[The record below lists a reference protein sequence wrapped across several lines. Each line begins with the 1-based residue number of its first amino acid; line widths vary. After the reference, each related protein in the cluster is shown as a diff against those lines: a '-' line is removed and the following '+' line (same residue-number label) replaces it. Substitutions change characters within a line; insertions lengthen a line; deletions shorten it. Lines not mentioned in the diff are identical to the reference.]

1 MDEINKEEEYEKIN
15 KVDFDNSDEK
25 KIWRIYPYSLN
36 DKDAFEKRW
45 ESFKKDSYIGIGFS
59 LDNVNLNDFSSR
71 EELKKYL
78 INTNGQ
84 KSSSFL
90 KVIWD
95 FAKNI
100 NKHDIIIASG
110 EKNEILGIGEVNS
123 DYISPN
129 DPQNPSFNKE
139 GYKQIRKVNW
149 TTIKRKNL
157 SFKYKKNYRST
168 LEEIDLDTWK
178 KIKKEY
184 CDNYYK
190 ESFNMAS
197 PEIDI
202 KTEFINWFFKN
213 ASKGYQIYFG
223 YKIENLENKIDIIE
237 NKYYDSF
244 KKKLF
249 NININHISTEI
260 DSIQKNLKN
269 KNNVNDKSFQE
280 YNDKQDGTPN
290 AIINTHYTNFLKKTD
305 FINFLSKN
313 IQDHSPS
320 YQRFIGSKKFD
331 AIEELDN
338 AYFDSFGSRL
348 FDININNIP
357 EEVKI
362 IKNNLSKKD
371 SVENKT
377 FSEYNSKIGN
387 GVPNSIVNKY
397 YIEFL
402 EKVSEEG
409 YNKKIKDDSNFDN
422 ADQMIL
428 DDSKSNY
435 TKEDFLNDVVFVEKE
450 YDELVKLI
458 KRKKN
463 IILQGSPGVGKTFI
477 AKRLAYSMMGLKD
490 ENRVEFVQFHQSYS
504 YEDFILGYRPTK
516 EGFEL
521 KNGVFYNF
529 CMKAIN
535 NPEHEYFFIIDEINR
550 GNISKIFGEV
560 MMLIEEDKR
569 CKDFAIQLTYSD
581 IEDFNIHSND
591 EDSYNDVSDNDDFN
605 NEDVD
610 KDNLSQDK
618 FHVPENLYIIGMMN
632 TADRSL
638 AIIDYALRRR
648 FVFYTV
654 NPLFD
659 EDDKNDYIFKKY
671 LIRNGVDEDLAIEII
686 RKFKDLNNFILNDED
701 LGDGFKIGHS
711 YFCVDDVNN
720 QYGSIVEY
728 EIAPLL
734 REYWFDNLEEAEKR
748 IKHLIEDNG

>member
-1 MDEINKEEEYEKIN
+1 MDEINKEEKYEKIN
-15 KVDFDNSDEK
+15 EIDFDNSDEK

-78 INTNGQ
+78 INNNGQ
-84 KSSSFL
+84 ESSSSL

-202 KTEFINWFFKN
+202 KT
-213 ASKGYQIYFG
+213 
-223 YKIENLENKIDIIE
+223 
-237 NKYYDSF
+237 
-244 KKKLF
+244 
-249 NININHISTEI
+249 
-260 DSIQKNLKN
+260 
-269 KNNVNDKSFQE
+269 
-280 YNDKQDGTPN
+280 
-290 AIINTHYTNFLKKTD
+290 D

-357 EEVKI
+357 EEIKI

-477 AKRLAYSMMGLKD
+477 AKRLAYSVMGLKD
-490 ENRVEFVQFHQSYS
+490 ENRVEFIQFHQSYS
-504 YEDFILGYRPTK
+504 YEDFIRGFRPMK

-569 CKDFAIQLTYSD
+569 GKDFAVQLTYSD
-581 IEDFNIHSND
+581 IEYSNVNYNNNEFNDEISDNNDFND
-591 EDSYNDVSDNDDFN
+591 ENL
-605 NEDVD
+605 D
-610 KDNLSQDK
+610 KDNESQDK
-618 FHVPENLYIIGMMN
+618 FYVPENLYIIGMMN

-659 EDDKNDYIFKKY
+659 EDDKNKNIFKKY
-671 LIRNGVDEDLAIEII
+671 LTENGVDDGLAIKII
-686 RKFKDLNNFILNDED
+686 RKFKDLNNFIHDDED

-711 YFCVDDVNN
+711 YFCVDNVKD
-720 QYGSIVEY
+720 QYESIVKY
-728 EIAPLL
+728 V
-734 REYWFDNLEEAEKR
+734 K
-748 IKHLIEDNG
+748 